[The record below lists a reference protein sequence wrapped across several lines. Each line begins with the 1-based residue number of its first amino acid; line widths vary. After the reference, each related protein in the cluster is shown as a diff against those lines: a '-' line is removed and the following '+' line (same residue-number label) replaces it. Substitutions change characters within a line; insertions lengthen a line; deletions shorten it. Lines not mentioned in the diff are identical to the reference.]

1 VSHLTDEPPQ
11 KKSPESPERASE
23 SGPDLAEEHMPVE
36 DILTGLYALKK
47 TLIADVGDFEKE
59 LMFKAAVDGTRKLLS
74 SHGTGRLNGSPREI
88 FEAALECCRNKGYA
102 DFRIVNLDEDQRTAE
117 IRCRDAPEAL
127 AFQKNNDLQ
136 RRPMCSYSAGMLS
149 WVGRL
154 AFDGS
159 GADES
164 DIMALEVQCLAQGNG
179 ECVFVAASQ
188 EHLRKTYPSLATAIM
203 SSSEHELRL
212 NEEILSKN
220 LELQAMNLT
229 LERQIRRKTEEVWR
243 SEENYKSLMNLVPE
257 PVAIMMTN
265 GRIIVANAAGMN
277 LFGVDPDR
285 ESEEAN
291 IISMMPD
298 NTVWEN
304 IIWRLEKEGLV
315 ADFDIDVVR
324 HDGKRL
330 ALKMSARFADL
341 IPGRCVEAVFQDMTD
356 RKLMEQQVIE
366 AKSESEFFNDLLSH
380 DIMNYSF
387 SALHFLDTVWKSR
400 TLTDEDRRY
409 LAMVTKDLQGAF
421 ELSTSV
427 RDLSRLKT
435 IQEQELVIKDLR
447 LLILEAAEETKRLF
461 SDRKV
466 NINFERDTEPR
477 HVKCSAL
484 ANRVF
489 TNLLTNAVKFNTA
502 QEAAVDIA
510 VNLVSEDGVVYWQV
524 SVADYGKG
532 IQDEEKEAVF
542 ERFHRLDPSV
552 KGTGLGL
559 YVART
564 IVNAGGGRVWA
575 ENRVKGDFTKGTRMV
590 VLLRKAEERE
600 IARQIKKATGD
611 AK

>member
-1 VSHLTDEPPQ
+1 MTHLTDEPPE
-11 KKSPESPERASE
+11 KESPGFHQRAPERE
-23 SGPDLAEEHMPVE
+23 PGPPDNRIPVE

-47 TLIADVGDFEKE
+47 TLMADFGDFEKE
-59 LMFKAAVDGTRKLLS
+59 FMLKAAMDGTRDLLS
-74 SHGTGRLNGSPREI
+74 SQGSGELIGSPKEV
-88 FEAALECCRNKGYA
+88 FEDAFECCRTKGYA
-102 DFRIVNLDEDQRTAE
+102 DFRVVNLDEARKTAE
-117 IRCRDAPEAL
+117 IRCRNAPEAL
-127 AFQKNNDLQ
+127 AFQKNGDLQ
-136 RRPMCSYSAGMLS
+136 RNPVCSYSAGMLS

-154 AFDGS
+154 AFYGQD
-159 GADES
+159 ANES
-164 DIMALEVQCLAQGNG
+164 DVMALEIKCRVQGNG
-179 ECVFVAASQ
+179 ECVFVVASQ
-188 EHLRKTYPSLATAIM
+188 EHLRKTYPGLAIATM

-212 NEEILSKN
+212 NEEILTKN

-229 LERQIRRKTEEVWR
+229 LERQIRRKTEEVWK

-277 LFGVDPDR
+277 LFGIDPER

-291 IISMMPD
+291 ITSMMTD
-298 NTVWEN
+298 EAAWDN
-304 IIWRLEKEGLV
+304 IIWRLEKEGVV
-315 ADFDIDVVR
+315 ADFDINIVR

-330 ALKMSARFADL
+330 ELKMSARFADL
-341 IPGRCVEAVFQDMTD
+341 IPGKCVEAVFQDMTD

-387 SALHFLDTVWKSR
+387 SALHFLDNVWKSR

-435 IQEQELVIKDLR
+435 IQDQELVIKDLR
-447 LLILEAAEETKRLF
+447 LLVLEAAEETRRLF
-461 SDRKV
+461 SDRKIM
-466 NINFERDTEPR
+466 INFERDTEPR

-484 ANRVF
+484 TNRVF

-502 QEAAVDIA
+502 QEAVVD
-510 VNLVSEDGVVYWQV
+510 VTVDLVSEEGEVYWQIGV
-524 SVADYGKG
+524 TDYGKG

-542 ERFHRLDPSV
+542 ERFHRLDPSI

-564 IVNAGGGRVWA
+564 IVNAGGGRIWA

-590 VLLRKAEERE
+590 VQLRKADERE
-600 IARQIKKATGD
+600 VARQIKKAPGD
-611 AK
+611 AQ

>member
-1 VSHLTDEPPQ
+1 MSHLTDEPPE
-11 KKSPESPERASE
+11 KENPESPERASE
-23 SGPDLAEEHMPVE
+23 TEPDPADNRMPVE

-47 TLIADVGDFEKE
+47 TLMADVGDFEKE
-59 LMFKAAVDGTRKLLS
+59 FMFKAAMDGTKELLS
-74 SHGTGRLNGSPREI
+74 GHRIGEIVGPPREI
-88 FEAALECCRNKGYA
+88 FEAALECCREKRYA
-102 DFRIVNLDEDQRTAE
+102 DFRVVSLDEAQRTAE

-136 RRPMCSYSAGMLS
+136 RRPVCSYSAGMLS
-149 WVGRL
+149 WVGKL
-154 AFDGS
+154 AFG
-159 GADES
+159 GPEANGS
-164 DIMALEVQCLAQGNG
+164 DIMALEIQCQVQGNG
-179 ECVFVAASQ
+179 ECVFVVASQ
-188 EHLRKTYPSLATAIM
+188 EHLRKTYPSLAIATM

-229 LERQIRRKTEEVWR
+229 LERQIRRKTEDIWR

-277 LFGVDPDR
+277 LFGVDPER

-291 IISMMPD
+291 ITSMMPD
-298 NTVWEN
+298 KAVWES
-304 IIWRLEKEGLV
+304 IIWRLEKEGVV

-324 HDGKRL
+324 HDGKEL

-341 IPGRCVEAVFQDMTD
+341 IPGKCVEAVFQDMTD

-387 SALHFLDTVWKSR
+387 SALHFLDTVWKSK

-435 IQEQELVIKDLR
+435 IQEQELVVKDLR
-447 LLILEAAEETKRLF
+447 LMILEAAEETKRLF

-466 NINFERDTEPR
+466 KINFERDTEPR

-489 TNLLTNAVKFNTA
+489 TNLLTNAIKFNTA
-502 QEAAVDIA
+502 QEAVVDITVDL
-510 VNLVSEDGVVYWQV
+510 VNEEGAVYWQI

-564 IVNAGGGRVWA
+564 IVNAGGGRIWA

-590 VLLRKAEERE
+590 VMLHKAEERE
-600 IARQIKKATGD
+600 IAKQIKRATGD